1 MESTPA
7 NTMVYFIAGH
17 AVIFGFMLIYVVSLV
32 VRHRNLTQEKQMLE
46 ELEKEK
52 K

>member
-1 MESTPA
+1 MDTPA
-7 NTMVYFIAGH
+7 NTMVYFVAGY
-17 AVIFGFMLIYVVSLV
+17 AVIFGIMLIYVVSLV
-32 VRHRNLTQEKQMLE
+32 VRHRNLTQERQMLE

>member
-1 MESTPA
+1 MDTPA
-7 NTMVYFIAGH
+7 NTMVYFVAGY
-17 AVIFGFMLIYVVSLV
+17 AVIFGIMLIYLVSLV

>member
-1 MESTPA
+1 
-7 NTMVYFIAGH
+7 
-17 AVIFGFMLIYVVSLV
+17 LVSLV

>member
-1 MESTPA
+1 MDTPA
-7 NTMVYFIAGH
+7 NTMVYFVAGY
-17 AVIFGFMLIYVVSLV
+17 AVIFGIMLIYVVSLV

>member
-1 MESTPA
+1 MDTPA
-7 NTMVYFIAGH
+7 NTMVYFVAGY
-17 AVIFGFMLIYVVSLV
+17 AVIFGVMLIYVVSLV
-32 VRHRNLTQEKQMLE
+32 VRHRNLTQERQMLE